1 MSREINPTQPYQD
14 KLVKLIPT
22 EIVGA
27 YLVLSGIIPKQPEN
41 ALGGL
46 GLVVFLVLLAL
57 TPLYLWRISKVTH
70 ALQLIVSTISFG
82 VWVNTINPIISIISK
97 NSIPA
102 IILILWTLIIPL
114 FVTPKTE

>member
-27 YLVLSGIIPKQPEN
+27 FLALDGIIKNQIHP
-41 ALGGL
+41 AHLRAIVIL
-46 GLVVFLVLLAL
+46 ALLAL
-57 TPLYLWRISKVTH
+57 TPLYLWRIGKVTH
-70 ALQLIVSTISFG
+70 VLQLIVSTISFG
-82 VWVNTINPIISIISK
+82 VWVNTIGQPVIGYDAT
-97 NSIPA
+97 PA

-114 FVTPKTE
+114 VVTPKTE